1 MKKEKLSIIILS
13 SIIAV
18 SLFAFAMISITFSK
32 YQTKATGKIS
42 SNIAFYLTKADYQ
55 VKQIKLGMLM
65 PSHDPYIYTFTVSN
79 QDGNKVS
86 DVDINYVLKIITTTN
101 LPLRFELYMNEEYD
115 SNGSTNLISSGNT
128 VIESDEYGTYFQTIT
143 MDGEDL
149 LYNNP
154 KTNNY
159 TLLVYYDENDK
170 DAKYQDTVESVRL
183 IVESSQIIE

>member
-1 MKKEKLSIIILS
+1 MKKEKISVIVLS

-18 SLFAFAMISITFSK
+18 SLFAFVVVSITFSK
-32 YQTKATGKIS
+32 YQTKTTGKIS

-55 VKQIKLGMLM
+55 IKQIKLGMLM
-65 PSHDPYIYTFTVSN
+65 PRHDPYVYSFTVSN